1 MRLTYFA
8 GPGGRAEPARLAL
21 SAAGIEFEDVRVSG
35 PEEWAA
41 RKPTT
46 PSGALP
52 LLEVGQT
59 TASLPPRPS
68 SLVFDTTQ
76 PRSLYSVHV
85 SVLVVLSESWW

>member
-21 SAAGIEFEDVRVSG
+21 SAAGIEFEDVRVNG

-59 TASLPPRPS
+59 TASLPPSPIITG
-68 SLVFDTTQ
+68 FWHYATPQ
-76 PRSLYSVHV
+76 PLFCPR
-85 SVLVVLSESWW
+85 